1 MGHNKTRKGRVA
13 RLIRMGK
20 KLKRLRENFNL
31 TQQQVAEALGIDRS
45 TYAYYELGRTT
56 PDLDKIDKL
65 QRLYQVQYQD
75 LIEYDEEEN
84 QMQLR
89 DSGSDSGP
97 LKKNLYLKTN
107 PKNSDFFI
115 S

>member
-45 TYAYYELGRTT
+45 TYAYYELGRTLLIWT
-56 PDLDKIDKL
+56 KSISFSDYIRFSIKI
-65 QRLYQVQYQD
+65 
-75 LIEYDEEEN
+75 
-84 QMQLR
+84 
-89 DSGSDSGP
+89 
-97 LKKNLYLKTN
+97 
-107 PKNSDFFI
+107 
-115 S
+115 